1 MPQRTLLAQQLPWV
15 GGVNTSQDEA
25 LISPQALTVADNV
38 IFATRG
44 SRRKRDGLQ
53 YNWDNATNS
62 SVSLYGLHEF
72 WFGDL
77 TKTQRLT
84 AISTDRKLFSVTSG
98 GLRTEIPIAGR
109 PWEGVVDEISM
120 VTYNNRCIIAV
131 NGLNNYVK
139 QWNGIEATARDLR
152 NTYAHTLATLGRSS
166 TGTTRTLILNATFK
180 GAVGEFVVISGTS
193 APVAADYDG
202 TYQVDVISTTNVP
215 NDTIKYIGPTSLNE
229 SPATDTAM
237 DINGVAPNASI
248 LREQL
253 GRLSAND
260 KTRRDRLHYSGSFN
274 HEQWQGFG
282 DSGALDI
289 GVGDGDPEG
298 ITAIFPTFKG
308 ELFVAKRTKLY
319 RVSGYS
325 PETFTVNLVSS
336 GIGCVS
342 HNSIA
347 LIDQDDMF
355 FVSEK
360 GVHTI
365 NATSNFGDF
374 NAAFVS
380 SDIQKTFIENFSR
393 PRLKYV
399 KAAYNPEINS
409 VGFCFTDSNLPNGT
423 NTTLSVNNCIWLYN
437 IQFKAWYRWS
447 DIPSQSMIVATDGDK
462 KRFYFGSHTNR
473 IIKSFTGNNYDLDY
487 TGARAG
493 IRFKVV
499 TGQWLIDDS
508 LYTVK
513 GFKRFIMYY
522 KPEGTH
528 THTVRVQ
535 IDGIPI
541 DSVNTLSY
549 SEVALGILLGVNFIL
564 GQSPLGFDVRL
575 AGYTRTIDGFGST
588 CKITIENFNINET
601 IEVQGIA
608 VEWEPAGTSPE
619 AGSR

>member
-1 MPQRTLLAQQLPWV
+1 MPSRTLLSQQLPWQ
-15 GGVNTSQDEA
+15 GGVNTSIDEA
-25 LISPQALTVADNV
+25 LIPAQNLTVGDHV

-44 SRRKRDGLQ
+44 SRRKRDGMQ

-62 SVSLYGLHEF
+62 GVSLYGLHEF

-77 TKTQRLT
+77 TKTQRFT
-84 AISTDRKLFSVTSG
+84 AISDNRKLFSLTSG
-98 GLRTEIPIAGR
+98 GVRTEIPITGR
-109 PWEGVVDEISM
+109 PWQGVTDEISM
-120 VTYNNRCIIAV
+120 LTYNNRCIIAV
-131 NGLNNYVK
+131 NGITNFVK
-139 QWNGIEATARDLR
+139 KWNGTEATAKDLR
-152 NTYAHTLATLGRSS
+152 NTFDHKISARSS
-166 TGTTRTLILNATFK
+166 SGTTRTIRLTATFK
-180 GAVGEFVVISGTS
+180 GGVGEYIVIENTTSPAENDYNGTW
-193 APVAADYDG
+193 
-202 TYQVDVISTTNVP
+202 QVDAISTGANP
-215 NDTIKYIGPTSLNE
+215 NDTITFQATTTLNE
-229 SPATDTAM
+229 SVTADSAM
-237 DINGVAPNASI
+237 TVNGAAPNGSI
-248 LREQL
+248 LREHS
-253 GRLSAND
+253 GRMWMND
-260 KTRRDRLHYSGSFN
+260 KERRDRIHYSGSFN
-274 HEQWQGFG
+274 HEQWLGFG

-289 GVGDGDPEG
+289 GIGDGDPEG

-342 HNSIA
+342 HSSIA

-365 NATSNFGDF
+365 SATSNFGDF
-374 NAAFVS
+374 NAAFIS

-409 VGFCFTDSNLPNGT
+409 VAFCFTDSNLPNAVNT
-423 NTTLSVNNCIWLYN
+423 NLDVNNCLWLFN
-437 IQFKAWYRWS
+437 IQYKAWYRWP
-447 DIPSQSMIVATDGDK
+447 DIPCQSLIVATDGDK

-473 IIKSFTGNNYDLDY
+473 IIKSFTGNNYDLSY
-487 TGARAG
+487 TGAQVG
-493 IRFKVV
+493 IRFRVV
-499 TGQWLIDDS
+499 TGQWLIDNN
-508 LYTVK
+508 LFTVK

-528 THTVRVQ
+528 THTVRIQ
-535 IDGIPI
+535 IDAIPI

-549 SEVALGILLGVNFIL
+549 SEVALGILLGVNFVL
-564 GQSPLGFDVRL
+564 GVSQLGFDVRL
-575 AGYTRTIDGFGST
+575 AGYTKTIDGFGST
-588 CKITIENFNINET
+588 CKIAIENYNINET
-601 IEVQGIA
+601 IEVHGIG